1 MRRNTRGDFDA
12 MSAQKY
18 HCNGRSSLDQSL
30 ACDEEAVSREVATDS
45 VFLLA
50 DLKGGVMLNAQNN
63 KPPLRGLGVIPII
76 PFEAQCAEWSGSL
89 GRPATLLGMVF
100 SFFLEFFLICGTL

>member
-1 MRRNTRGDFDA
+1 MVRT
-12 MSAQKY
+12 
-18 HCNGRSSLDQSL
+18 
-30 ACDEEAVSREVATDS
+30 
-45 VFLLA
+45 
-50 DLKGGVMLNAQNN
+50 N

>member
-1 MRRNTRGDFDA
+1 MTLTQCQHRNTIVMAEVHLIRALRVMKKPFREKLLLIQC
-12 MSAQKY
+12 SYWQT
-18 HCNGRSSLDQSL
+18 
-30 ACDEEAVSREVATDS
+30 SR
-45 VFLLA
+45 
-50 DLKGGVMLNAQNN
+50 GGVMLNAQNN